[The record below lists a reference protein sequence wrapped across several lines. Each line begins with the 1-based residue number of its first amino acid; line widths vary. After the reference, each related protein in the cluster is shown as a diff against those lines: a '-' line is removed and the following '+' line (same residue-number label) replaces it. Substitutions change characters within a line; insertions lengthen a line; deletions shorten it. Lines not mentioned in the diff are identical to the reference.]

1 MTSPQTPFW
10 EPDWKSVQAPLSA
23 LRRQLASFPS
33 PPLRIMKVSQLD
45 AELLDDELLET
56 MKEQLWSAF
65 ALFKPTFKDKFK
77 PELTLALNLIMYKF
91 SVYDMGATYGS
102 QLQNLVYRNERKH
115 SGGLQSTATDA
126 HLTKTQKIV
135 YGVVTVGGQYV
146 MERVNGIVTE
156 QGWGELPED
165 NIKRKAW
172 NLLQKGTSAF
182 KIFSL
187 VNFLAFLYAGK
198 YRTILERILS
208 MRLVYAERNSNRQAS
223 FEFLNRQ
230 MVWHA
235 FTEFL
240 MFLMP
245 LINVS
250 KLKRN
255 VKRMLLPAALM
266 SANELS
272 ALPAHICA
280 ICHES
285 NTAAP
290 TTTPG
295 NATSTFI
302 HNPYITDCG
311 HIYCYYCVKTKMMI
325 DDEWCCLRC
334 GKKVDAIA
342 RHVEVAPDKALIEKT
357 DQEEEEESEAGGMR
371 LPPEF
376 TKPIEATTEEHDT
389 DKEPDT
395 LSVNPSDEHH
405 ADEEKEASEEEEGE
419 EGEEE
424 SEQDDGEEE
433 EEEQE
438 EEQEEEETESEE
450 EEEDDDEDEEEE
462 EEENEEE
469 DSDEEEEESEEE
481 EDEEPKLNYQ
491 RLGAGIG
498 NMLKKDSASA
508 TTVSERFLAMGTYW
522 GVVHIMDFEG
532 NENQKF
538 QAHQATV
545 NDLSVDLEGEYVAS
559 ASDDGKVVINGL
571 FTQEH
576 HVFNYKRP
584 LKAVALEPDYA
595 KSTSKQFVS
604 GGMAGQLIL
613 NEKGWF
619 GNRDV
624 VLHSGEGPIYAI
636 KWRGNLIAWSND
648 LVDFIV
654 CGIAPF
660 GKMLLLMAYNV
671 DNIDEIAHITGS
683 ETTERKMA
691 KRPEL
696 RIINAYNEEI
706 SSDALTLHG
715 FAHYQANEY
724 MFEHLPSQ
732 DMFYIGSPKDLVVA
746 KERDADDHIQWL
758 MERERYEEALHHA
771 REAQVYGGSKKF
783 NASEI
788 GQKYLGW
795 LLEREEYDKAATQC
809 PSILG
814 SDADLWEH
822 WIYAFAEARQ
832 LKSFPPGLYNIQNV
846 IVAVED
852 RLKQDKDNI
861 LLMESLAKLYTLDN
875 RADRAL
881 EYFLRLRRPNVFEL
895 IRNHNL
901 YSTVKDKAV
910 LLMEF
915 DQYLYDQKFKEIE
928 EAKKGKRTTEPE
940 KHEKT
945 AEEELTQ
952 GPAVQMMIEHTEEIP
967 IKHVVPQ
974 LKDHPRL
981 LHIYLDALFLRDPH
995 LGFEFHDLQV
1005 ELYATYAPGRLI
1017 DFLRASNYY
1026 SLERAYRTCEK
1037 RDLVPE
1043 MVFLLGRMG
1052 DNKKALMLI
1061 IERLGD
1067 VERAI
1072 NFAKEQND
1080 DDLWEDLLKYSMD
1093 KPQDTM
1099 CSICQQPIFDRSENR
1114 VPGAPIST
1122 FVVFFCR
1129 HVFHDKCLFADDEE
1143 TMPRIKSSLTRINLR
1158 TKANHAALIRSK
1170 RGRTP
1175 CPLCLDQAKLELTSN
1190 Q

>member
-1 MTSPQTPFW
+1 M
-10 EPDWKSVQAPLSA
+10 
-23 LRRQLASFPS
+23 RS
-33 PPLRIMKVSQLD
+33 PPDSR
-45 AELLDDELLET
+45 
-56 MKEQLWSAF
+56 
-65 ALFKPTFKDKFK
+65 
-77 PELTLALNLIMYKF
+77 
-91 SVYDMGATYGS
+91 
-102 QLQNLVYRNERKH
+102 
-115 SGGLQSTATDA
+115 
-126 HLTKTQKIV
+126 
-135 YGVVTVGGQYV
+135 
-146 MERVNGIVTE
+146 
-156 QGWGELPED
+156 
-165 NIKRKAW
+165 
-172 NLLQKGTSAF
+172 
-182 KIFSL
+182 
-187 VNFLAFLYAGK
+187 
-198 YRTILERILS
+198 
-208 MRLVYAERNSNRQAS
+208 
-223 FEFLNRQ
+223 
-230 MVWHA
+230 
-235 FTEFL
+235 
-240 MFLMP
+240 
-245 LINVS
+245 
-250 KLKRN
+250 
-255 VKRMLLPAALM
+255 
-266 SANELS
+266 
-272 ALPAHICA
+272 
-280 ICHES
+280 
-285 NTAAP
+285 
-290 TTTPG
+290 
-295 NATSTFI
+295 
-302 HNPYITDCG
+302 
-311 HIYCYYCVKTKMMI
+311 
-325 DDEWCCLRC
+325 
-334 GKKVDAIA
+334 
-342 RHVEVAPDKALIEKT
+342 
-357 DQEEEEESEAGGMR
+357 
-371 LPPEF
+371 
-376 TKPIEATTEEHDT
+376 KPIEATKEEHDI
-389 DKEPDT
+389 DKEPET
-395 LSVNPSDEHH
+395 SSVNPPDEHH
-405 ADEEKEASEEEEGE
+405 ADEEEEEASEKE

-433 EEEQE
+433 EEQE
-438 EEQEEEETESEE
+438 EVESEE
-450 EEEDDDEDEEEE
+450 EEEEEEDDDDDDEDEEEE
-462 EEENEEE
+462 EEDEEEEEEEEEDDDEEE

-498 NMLKKDSASA
+498 DMLKKDSASA
-508 TTVSERFLAMGTYW
+508 TTVSERFLAMGTHW

-584 LKAVALEPDYA
+584 IKAVALEPDYA

-613 NEKGWF
+613 NEKGWL
-619 GNRDV
+619 GNQDV
-624 VLHSGEGPIYAI
+624 VLHSGEGSIYAI

-648 LVDFIV
+648 LGVKIYDTTTKQRITFIDRPGSSPRADLFKCRLCWKSDTELLIGWAALVKIAVVKDRPRDQMKSGLPAQYVEITTMFQTDFIV

-671 DNIDEIAHITGS
+671 DNIDEIAHISGS

-715 FAHYQANEY
+715 FAHYQANDY

-771 REAQVYGGSKKF
+771 REAQAYGGSKKF

-795 LLEREEYDKAATQC
+795 LFEREEYDKAATQC

-814 SDADLWEH
+814 SDATLWEH

-832 LKSFPPGLYNIQNV
+832 LKSLFNTLESFEPRLYNIQNV

-881 EYFLRLRRPNVFEL
+881 EYFLRLRRPNVFDL
-895 IRNHNL
+895 IRSHNL
-901 YSTVKDKAV
+901 YSTVRDKAV

-928 EAKKGKRTTEPE
+928 EAKKDKRTTEPE
-940 KHEKT
+940 EHEKT
-945 AEEELTQ
+945 AEEELAQ

-974 LKDHPRL
+974 LENHPRL
-981 LHIYLDALFLRDPH
+981 RHIYLDALFLRDPH
-995 LGFEFHDLQV
+995 LGFEFHDLQI

-1026 SLERAYRTCEK
+1026 SLEKAYHTCEE

-1093 KPQDTM
+1093 KPHFIRGLLQNVGTEID
-1099 CSICQQPIFDRSENR
+1099 PIR
-1114 VPGAPIST
+1114 
-1122 FVVFFCR
+1122 
-1129 HVFHDKCLFADDEE
+1129 
-1143 TMPRIKSSLTRINLR
+1143 
-1158 TKANHAALIRSK
+1158 LIRRIPNGLEIPDLRPALMKILQDFNLQMSLREGCRRILVSDSVAMADQLQRSQK
-1170 RGRTP
+1170 RGIS
-1175 CPLCLDQAKLELTSN
+1175 CS
-1190 Q
+1190 

>member
-1 MTSPQTPFW
+1 M
-10 EPDWKSVQAPLSA
+10 
-23 LRRQLASFPS
+23 RS
-33 PPLRIMKVSQLD
+33 PP
-45 AELLDDELLET
+45 
-56 MKEQLWSAF
+56 
-65 ALFKPTFKDKFK
+65 
-77 PELTLALNLIMYKF
+77 
-91 SVYDMGATYGS
+91 
-102 QLQNLVYRNERKH
+102 
-115 SGGLQSTATDA
+115 
-126 HLTKTQKIV
+126 
-135 YGVVTVGGQYV
+135 
-146 MERVNGIVTE
+146 
-156 QGWGELPED
+156 
-165 NIKRKAW
+165 
-172 NLLQKGTSAF
+172 
-182 KIFSL
+182 
-187 VNFLAFLYAGK
+187 
-198 YRTILERILS
+198 
-208 MRLVYAERNSNRQAS
+208 
-223 FEFLNRQ
+223 
-230 MVWHA
+230 
-235 FTEFL
+235 
-240 MFLMP
+240 
-245 LINVS
+245 
-250 KLKRN
+250 
-255 VKRMLLPAALM
+255 
-266 SANELS
+266 
-272 ALPAHICA
+272 
-280 ICHES
+280 ES
-285 NTAAP
+285 
-290 TTTPG
+290 
-295 NATSTFI
+295 
-302 HNPYITDCG
+302 
-311 HIYCYYCVKTKMMI
+311 
-325 DDEWCCLRC
+325 
-334 GKKVDAIA
+334 
-342 RHVEVAPDKALIEKT
+342 
-357 DQEEEEESEAGGMR
+357 
-371 LPPEF
+371 
-376 TKPIEATTEEHDT
+376 TKPIEATKEHDIDKDT
-389 DKEPDT
+389 DTPT
-395 LSVNPSDEHH
+395 VNPADEHH
-405 ADEEKEASEEEEGE
+405 ADEVTASEEEGSE
-419 EGEEE
+419 EG
-424 SEQDDGEEE
+424 SEQDDS
-433 EEEQE
+433 EQ
-438 EEQEEEETESEE
+438 
-450 EEEDDDEDEEEE
+450 EDEEEE
-462 EEENEEE
+462 EDVEDSGEEDSEEEE
-469 DSDEEEEESEEE
+469 DDEEEEEDEGDEDEDEDEDEGDEEEEDESEEE

-498 NMLKKDSASA
+498 DMLKKDSASA
-508 TTVSERFLAMGTYW
+508 STVSERFLAMGTHW

-545 NDLSVDLEGEYVAS
+545 NDLSVDLEGEYIAS

-576 HVFNYKRP
+576 QVFNYKRP
-584 LKAVALEPDYA
+584 VKAVALEPDYA

-648 LVDFIV
+648 LGVKIYDTTTEQRITFIDRPGSSPRADLFKCRLCWRSDTELLIGWAALVKIAVVKDRPKDQMRSGLPAQYVEITTMFQTDFIV

-660 GKMLLLMAYNV
+660 KEMLLLMAYNV
-671 DNIDEIAHITGS
+671 DNIDEIAHISGS
-683 ETTERKMA
+683 ETNERKMA

-696 RIINAYNEEI
+696 RIINAFNEEI

-715 FAHYQANEY
+715 FAHYQANDY

-746 KERDADDHIQWL
+746 KERDLDDHIQWL
-758 MERERYEEALHHA
+758 MERERYEEALGHA
-771 REAQVYGGSKKF
+771 REAQIYGGSKKF

-795 LLEREEYDKAATQC
+795 LLEREEYDKAAAQC

-814 SDADLWEH
+814 SDAELWEH

-832 LKSFPPGLYNIQNV
+832 LKAIAGYIPFKEPTLSKTIYELVLAYFLMHDHQSLFKTVKSFPPGLYNIQNV

-852 RLKQDKDNI
+852 RLKQDKDNV
-861 LLMESLAKLYTLDN
+861 LLMESLAELYTRDD

-881 EYFLRLRRPNVFEL
+881 EYFLRLRRRNVFDL
-895 IRNHNL
+895 IRDHNL

-915 DQYLYDQKFKEIE
+915 DQYLYDQKIKERE
-928 EAKKGKRTTEPE
+928 DAMKGKHATEPPGE
-940 KHEKT
+940 YETT

-974 LKDHPRL
+974 LKNHNRL
-981 LHIYLDALFLRDPH
+981 RHIYLDALFLRDPH
-995 LGFEFHDLQV
+995 LGSDFHDLQV
-1005 ELYATYAPGRLI
+1005 ELYADYAPGKLI
-1017 DFLRASNYY
+1017 DFLRASNYF
-1026 SLERAYRTCEK
+1026 SLEKAYRTCEK

-1052 DNKKALMLI
+1052 NNKKALMLI

-1080 DDLWEDLLKYSMD
+1080 NDLWEDLLKYSMD
-1093 KPQDTM
+1093 KPHFIRGLLQNVGTEIDPIRLIRRIPNGLEIPDLRPALMKILQDFNLQMSLREGCRRILVSDSVAMADQLQRSQKRGIACSEDTM
-1099 CSICQQPIFDRSENR
+1099 CSACQQPIFDRSENR

-1122 FVVFFCR
+1122 FVMFFCR
-1129 HVFHDKCLFADDEE
+1129 HVYHDKCLFADDEE
-1143 TMPRIKSSLTRINLR
+1143 TMPRMKSSLTRINLR